1 VKRVKLTG
9 TIMIFVFLCMSA
21 VLAQNCNWAGT
32 WNTGW
37 TGQSNSQNVMMVL
50 QQSGDVVTG
59 TYDHDNGRIE
69 GTISGNLLTGTWT
82 QSATSGT
89 IQFQLADDCDSF
101 DGSWRFGSS
110 GDWEGNWVG
119 TRIRVP
125 G

>member
-1 VKRVKLTG
+1 VKRVKLAG

-89 IQFQLADDCDSF
+89 IQFQLVDDCDSF

-110 GDWEGNWVG
+110 GSWEGNWVG
-119 TRIRVP
+119 TRISMP